1 LTAADASGHWNERLQ
16 GLRGQILVNRGQ
28 TALGRGIVNKAIA
41 ALRRDKAPRWMLARL
56 QVSAA
61 PAKKHS

>member
-28 TALGRGIVNKAIA
+28 TALGRGIVNKAITV
-41 ALRRDKAPRWMLARL
+41 LRRDKAPRWMVVQLRSPPGA
-56 QVSAA
+56 
-61 PAKKHS
+61 